1 MLSPVFMGDER
12 ILGRLA
18 HEKLEVFRKSKK
30 DSELARL
37 STYGAQEKLRSKKY
51 PFHREK
57 VKAMLLVLKVMLLA
71 AEVMLLH
78 AEVAL
83 LQLEAQP

>member
-1 MLSPVFMGDER
+1 MER
-12 ILGRLA
+12 KKGRLFIEIR
-18 HEKLEVFRKSKK
+18 HFS
-30 DSELARL
+30 
-37 STYGAQEKLRSKKY
+37 

-57 VKAMLLVLKVMLLA
+57 VKAMLLA

-78 AEVAL
+78 AEAAL

>member
-1 MLSPVFMGDER
+1 MVFTPLSVSPLAGSRNAWAPTER
-12 ILGRLA
+12 
-18 HEKLEVFRKSKK
+18 K
-30 DSELARL
+30 
-37 STYGAQEKLRSKKY
+37 KKY

-57 VKAMLLVLKVMLLA
+57 VKALLLA